1 MKKHLVSTPPSWSSA
16 HVDQLDVLPVPGVG
30 VGEFG
35 RRGEGSIQALCAE
48 LMGLLVVVV
57 DSTRSLHSTHC
68 LSFSQSCNWYDFTV
82 LLVLYMFLSTL
93 VGG

>member
-68 LSFSQSCNWYDFTV
+68 HPFPPLFYVIGRISLCSWFR
-82 LLVLYMFLSTL
+82 M
-93 VGG
+93 